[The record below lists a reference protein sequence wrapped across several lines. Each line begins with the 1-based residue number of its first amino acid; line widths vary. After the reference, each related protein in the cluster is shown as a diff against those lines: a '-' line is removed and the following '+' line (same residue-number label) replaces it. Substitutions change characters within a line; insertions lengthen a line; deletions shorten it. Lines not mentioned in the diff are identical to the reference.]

1 MSISMMQND
10 LEFAAKPNSN
20 EKNKIS
26 ENKENLYEKEE
37 RLVNDNVDIAGNRYE
52 ETIKEFDFEQAARE
66 DFQISKAVGP

>member
-1 MSISMMQND
+1 MMQND

-20 EKNKIS
+20 EKYKIS
-26 ENKENLYEKEE
+26 ENKENLEEKEE

-52 ETIKEFDFEQAARE
+52 EIIKEFDFKQAARE